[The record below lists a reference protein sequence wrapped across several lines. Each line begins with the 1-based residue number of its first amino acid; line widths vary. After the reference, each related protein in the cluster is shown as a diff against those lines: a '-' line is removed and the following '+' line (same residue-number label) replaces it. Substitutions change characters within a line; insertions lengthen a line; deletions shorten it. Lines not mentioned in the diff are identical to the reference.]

1 MSKKYDPFDL
11 NMDGKVDLQ
20 DHMLYDLFYGDDDEK
35 DTLRREVR
43 WTSEDS
49 ETLSGIIGGIIGII
63 LFCWVVV
70 TFL

>member
-20 DHMLYDLFYGDDDEK
+20 DHMLYDIFYGEDDK
-35 DTLRREVR
+35 KNTPHREVR

-49 ETLSGIIGGIIGII
+49 ETLAGIIGGIIGII
-63 LFCWVVV
+63 LFCWFVV

>member
-35 DTLRREVR
+35 NTPHREVR
-43 WTSEDS
+43 WTSKDS
-49 ETLSGIIGGIIGII
+49 ETLAGIIGGIIGII
-63 LFCWVVV
+63 LFCWFVV

>member
-20 DHMLYDLFYGDDDEK
+20 DHMLYDIFFGDDDEK
-35 DTLRREVR
+35 NTSRREVR

-49 ETLSGIIGGIIGII
+49 ETLAGIIGGIICII
-63 LFCWVVV
+63 LFCWIVV

>member
-1 MSKKYDPFDL
+1 MNKKYDPFDL

-35 DTLRREVR
+35 NAPRREVR
-43 WTSEDS
+43 WTNEDS

-63 LFCWVVV
+63 LFCWFVV

>member
-49 ETLSGIIGGIIGII
+49 ETQSGIIGII

>member
-1 MSKKYDPFDL
+1 MSKNYDPFDL

-35 DTLRREVR
+35 NAPRREVR
-43 WTSEDS
+43 WTNEDS

-63 LFCWVVV
+63 LFCWIVV